1 MSLFLIITQQIALEN
16 IAVKIKKWYNFV
28 IYRKQEVRTMGLYEL
43 FEDLEKIDRKITE
56 KNEKERRI
64 SCNVCGDMFSY
75 ADRIELSNGICCP
88 NCKNK
93 ISPWFDKELQFTD
106 VVDLKNHLTYRDKN
120 FTELFDFNPTIEI
133 GNELKILIDER
144 MKKFVI
150 ASEDYDYKEKNSDLI
165 PLTSVTSCRHRVVES
180 KDEIFFRDALGRT
193 GRFTPRAFNYS
204 YDFVI
209 NIETNIPFMSKM
221 EFKINRCRVGSDN
234 PTTIQVSK
242 ENFTN
247 KIKDFFKMER
257 MYPGKIDNSKD
268 VKNSPEYKTYEH
280 YAEKMCEAILQGK
293 ENAHNRYY
301 DKSKYII
308 CQWCG
313 SKIDINAS
321 TCPHCGGVN
330 K

>member
-1 MSLFLIITQQIALEN
+1 
-16 IAVKIKKWYNFV
+16 
-28 IYRKQEVRTMGLYEL
+28 MGLYEL
-43 FEDLEKIDRKITE
+43 FEDLQKIDRKITE
-56 KNEKERRI
+56 QNEKDRRI
-64 SCNVCGDMFSY
+64 PCNVCGDMFCY
-75 ADRIELSNGICCP
+75 TDRIELSDGICCP
-88 NCKNK
+88 NCSNK
-93 ISPWFDKELQFTD
+93 VSPWFDKELQFTS
-106 VVDLKNHLTYRDKN
+106 VMDLKNHLTYRDKN

-150 ASEDYDYKEKNSDLI
+150 AGDNYDYKEKNSDLI
-165 PLTSVTSCRHRVVES
+165 SLTSVTSCRHRVVES
-180 KDEIFFRDALGRT
+180 KEEIFFRDSLGRT
-193 GRFTPRAFNYS
+193 GRFTPRAFSYA

-209 NIETNIPFMSKM
+209 NIETNLPFMRRM
-221 EFKINRCRVGSDN
+221 EFKINEYMIGKDN
-234 PTTIQVSK
+234 PTLIQVSEEK
-242 ENFTN
+242 FTN

-257 MYPGKIDNSKD
+257 MYPGKINNSED

-293 ENAHNRYY
+293 ENANNRYY